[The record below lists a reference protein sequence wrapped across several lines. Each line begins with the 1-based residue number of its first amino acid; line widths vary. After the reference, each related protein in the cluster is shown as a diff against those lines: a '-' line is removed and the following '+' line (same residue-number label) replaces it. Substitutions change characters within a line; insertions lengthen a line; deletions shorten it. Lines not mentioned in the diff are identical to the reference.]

1 MITNHKLIVN
11 GGSLAVQWCLMN
23 RIDDAR
29 LRRRLESVIGF
40 LWVSF
45 KGLSIKGLS
54 RELSSDTLRDA
65 HAFGGGEAMRVLKN
79 VLLIENKRFV
89 VGGRSNTYCLV
100 RHEFLALVEHLGMD
114 AKEMGERW
122 RVERVLALSECY
134 AEELRSGVFSFADPR
149 HDCQRR
155 VYHPLVSQPRA
166 VRDAVL
172 LRAGL
177 PYQYDIKSAF
187 PTLLAQCGFSG
198 PLPTLNKL
206 VDAPDEFRASIA
218 FDLGLNRSQVKE
230 ILSALLFGARA
241 RGVYREQAITE
252 ILGSPYDGQGE
263 YLWNRLCAHKLVQG
277 LVIDYAEIQRQLHRS
292 IIDNPDSVFHS
303 IAKSKWLYF
312 WCEFLEAKVRDAM
325 SELVLNDGGRVF
337 PIHDCIATDLDL
349 DADKL
354 ENYIDYKT
362 GYSVKLSKSQY
373 Q

>member
-1 MITNHKLIVN
+1 MINNHKLVVN
-11 GGSLAVQWCLMN
+11 ETSLAVKWCLKN
-23 RIDDAR
+23 RINDAR
-29 LRRRLESVIGF
+29 FCRRLESVIGF
-40 LWVSF
+40 LWVTF

-54 RELSSDTLRDA
+54 RELSSETLRDA
-65 HAFGGGEAMRVLKN
+65 HAFGGGEAMRALKN

-89 VGGRSNTYCLV
+89 IGGRSNTYCLV
-100 RHEFLALVEHLGMD
+100 RHEFMALVEHLGMD
-114 AKEMGERW
+114 AEEMGDRW
-122 RVERVLALSECY
+122 RVDRVLALSECY
-134 AEELRSGVFSFADPR
+134 ADELRSGVFSFAERR
-149 HDCQRR
+149 HECQHR
-155 VYHPLVSQPRA
+155 VYHPLVSQPRP

-206 VDAPDEFRASIA
+206 VADPDAFRSSVG

-241 RGVYREQAITE
+241 RGVYREQAITD

-277 LVIDYAEIQRQLHRS
+277 LVMDYAEIQRQLHRS
-292 IIDNPDSVFHS
+292 IIDNPGSVFHS

-312 WCEFLEAKVRDAM
+312 FCEQLEAVVRGAM
-325 SELVLNDGGRVF
+325 SELVLNEGGRVF

-349 DADKL
+349 TEYRL
-354 ENYIDYKT
+354 ENYIKYKT
-362 GYSVKLSKSQY
+362 GYTVKLSKSQY